1 MPEYRGKVERLILYT
16 VQAIDWNC
24 PQHITRRYSLDE
36 IDAGIAA
43 GDATF
48 LDLIPSEHSQT

>member
-1 MPEYRGKVERLILYT
+1 MDPLAAGFLYT

-24 PQHITRRYSLDE
+24 PQHITQRYSIDE
-36 IDAGIAA
+36 IKAGIAA

-48 LDLIPSEHSQT
+48 LDLFPSGDSGM